1 MCIYGH
7 LVESQEL
14 AAIRRRFKGSVV
26 NPAKYDDDPEKRR
39 DTIGFCLRLI
49 ERCDVIVF
57 SKLLGKITAG
67 VGKEINHALK
77 LKKLV
82 YELCDG
88 KVSRRIR
95 PVRYLSR
102 NRRIAYRKSVPA
114 RCLVR
119 RVLSGAAFRAC
130 RSNRSQ

>member
-26 NPAKYDDDPEKRR
+26 NPANYDDDPEKRR

-77 LKKLV
+77 LKKPV
-82 YELCDG
+82 YELCGG
-88 KVSRRIR
+88 KVSRRSR

-102 NRRIAYRKSVPA
+102 TRTITLYGKWRKKY
-114 RCLVR
+114 L
-119 RVLSGAAFRAC
+119 G
-130 RSNRSQ
+130 

>member
-1 MCIYGH
+1 VKRKTYYAHAMCIYGH

-77 LKKLV
+77 LKKPV

-95 PVRYLSR
+95 PVRYLTR
-102 NRRIAYRKSVPA
+102 TRTITLYGKWRKKY
-114 RCLVR
+114 L
-119 RVLSGAAFRAC
+119 G
-130 RSNRSQ
+130 